1 MKVTSIGDV
10 SLVETVYEKRDKVA
24 YITLDRESAANAF
37 NVQMCNEMT
46 AIWTDFNNDQDSWVA
61 VVTGAGEKYFCS
73 GVDVKESRTRPM
85 GHIWLP
91 VARIMEEIHKPI
103 ISAVNGICCGGGL
116 HFLSDTDI
124 IIGSTNA
131 VFFDSHVNVGLVSG
145 WEPIGLSRRIPLNY
159 VLRMTLQGRNYKIDA
174 AEALRIGL
182 VTEIVE
188 PDQLQAKADEIA
200 QDILQ
205 NAPLATRWSKH
216 AIIEG
221 LNHGMRDSLEL
232 SAYMLKEVWDTEDRM
247 EGAQAFAERRKP
259 VWKGK

>member
-1 MKVTSIGDV
+1 MP
-10 SLVETVYEKRDKVA
+10 KR
-24 YITLDRESAANAF
+24 RF
-37 NVQMCNEMT
+37 
-46 AIWTDFNNDQDSWVA
+46 
-61 VVTGAGEKYFCS
+61 
-73 GVDVKESRTRPM
+73 
-85 GHIWLP
+85 
-91 VARIMEEIHKPI
+91 
-103 ISAVNGICCGGGL
+103 
-116 HFLSDTDI
+116 
-124 IIGSTNA
+124 GS
-131 VFFDSHVNVGLVSG
+131 
-145 WEPIGLSRRIPLNY
+145 
-159 VLRMTLQGRNYKIDA
+159 
-174 AEALRIGL
+174 GL

-188 PDQLQAKADEIA
+188 PDQLQAKAEEIA

>member
-1 MKVTSIGDV
+1 M
-10 SLVETVYEKRDKVA
+10 SLIETIYEKRDRIA
-24 YITLDRESAANAF
+24 YITLNREKAANAF
-37 NVQMCNEMT
+37 NVQMCDEMK
-46 AIWTDFNNDQDSWVA
+46 AIWTDFNNDDDAWVA
-61 VVTGAGEKYFCS
+61 IVTGAGEKYFCA

-91 VARIMEEIHKPI
+91 VARIMEQVHKPI

-131 VFFDSHVNVGLVSG
+131 SFFDSHVNVGLVSG

-159 VLRMTLQGRNYKIDA
+159 VLRMTLQGKKYGSMRRRRFGSGSSPRSSSRTSFRPRRRRSRKTSC
-174 AEALRIGL
+174 E
-182 VTEIVE
+182 
-188 PDQLQAKADEIA
+188 
-200 QDILQ
+200 

-221 LNHGMRDSLEL
+221 LNHGLRDSLEL
-232 SAYMLKEVWDTEDRM
+232 SAFMLKEVWDTEDRA
-247 EGAQAFAERRKP
+247 EGARAFEEHRKP
-259 VWKGK
+259 KWKGK